1 MREGE
6 YALFGFGEAGIVS
19 SRKPDGDTQIRVG
32 SISKTFTGFALALT
46 VATGSTALT
55 DPV

>member
-1 MREGE
+1 MRDGE
-6 YALFGFGEAGIVS
+6 YALFGFGEVGIVS
-19 SRKPDGDTQIRVG
+19 GREPDGDTQIRVG
-32 SISKTFTGFALALT
+32 SISKTFTGLALALT